1 MTRPRVIVITGASSG
16 IGRETALRFARAG
29 ETLVLASRRGE
40 ALDLLAEECE
50 RHGGA
55 ALAVPT
61 DVTVETDVQRLADTA
76 VAHFGRIDVWVNNAS
91 VSVLGSFEEVP
102 LEDFRRVIDVN
113 LMGYVHGARSAM
125 RVFRAQER
133 GTLVNVSSIIGE
145 LPVPYMLSYSMAKA
159 AVNAL
164 SMSLRQELMLRGP
177 RGVRVTTVMPASID
191 TPFYRSSANRSGHV
205 ALPPPPVYPAS
216 IVAAAIDTASRH
228 PRREIVAGPTGRL
241 FVRLHRV
248 FPGLVD
254 AQMARLVHATRE
266 AGGPQPSTA
275 GSTVHPASTADA
287 AVDGGFHGAR
297 KYAVRRTLFWGALI
311 GVTAAALKRS
321 ARP

>member
-1 MTRPRVIVITGASSG
+1 MSRSRVIVITGASSG

-29 ETLVLASRRGE
+29 ETLVLASRRAD
-40 ALDLLAEECE
+40 ALRDLAEECE
-50 RHGGA
+50 RRGGTV
-55 ALAVPT
+55 LAVQT
-61 DVTVETDVQRLADTA
+61 DVTVDTDVQRLADTT
-76 VAHFGRIDVWVNNAS
+76 VATFGRIDVWVNNAS
-91 VSVLGSFEEVP
+91 VSVLGAFDEVP
-102 LEDFRRVIDVN
+102 LDDFRRIIDVN

-125 RVFRAQER
+125 RVFRAQES

-191 TPFYRSSANRSGHV
+191 TPFYRSSANYSGHV

-216 IVAAAIDTASRH
+216 IVAKAIDTASRH
-228 PRREIVAGPTGRL
+228 PRRQIVAGPTGSV

-248 FPGLVD
+248 LPGLVE
-254 AQMARLVHATRE
+254 AQMAWLVHATRS
-266 AGGPQPSTA
+266 AGGSQPPTT
-275 GSTVHPASTADA
+275 GSIAHPAATDDA
-287 AVDGGFHGAR
+287 TIGGGFHGRR
-297 KYAVRRTLFWGALI
+297 KYATRRLLFWGALI
-311 GVTAAALKRS
+311 GGAAAIASRRS
-321 ARP
+321 RS